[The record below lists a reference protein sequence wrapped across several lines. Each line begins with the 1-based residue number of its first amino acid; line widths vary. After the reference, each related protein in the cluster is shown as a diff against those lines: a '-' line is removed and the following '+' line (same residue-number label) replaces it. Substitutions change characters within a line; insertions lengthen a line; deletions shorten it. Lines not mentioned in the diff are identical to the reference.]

1 MVNLRWCFSFVQ
13 FSELNSKSVTYI
25 IICDFLN
32 KNKMMSLDCMLA
44 LQWDRVPEYPEL
56 PKTVGFSK
64 RACVCTYWY
73 CSSFRDTKT
82 RFLKSCQIKALDPR
96 EKVSP
101 PQNFDQC
108 FSQWQHVV
116 DDLGSIELM
125 QLAKPPCEYRVV
137 AVKTFPVMPVKRNNW
152 CCSQPKYSPIIPW
165 EISYFFKKK
174 AKEKTQGHTKLTSPC
189 R

>member
-101 PQNFDQC
+101 PPKFWSVLLSVTTRCWWPGKYWTNATRKAPLRIQSGCSKDISSHACEEKQLVLLPAKVLTNN
-108 FSQWQHVV
+108 S
-116 DDLGSIELM
+116 LGDIL
-125 QLAKPPCEYRVV
+125 L
-137 AVKTFPVMPVKRNNW
+137 
-152 CCSQPKYSPIIPW
+152 
-165 EISYFFKKK
+165 
-174 AKEKTQGHTKLTSPC
+174 L
-189 R
+189 